1 MEKKEEYKNDDLDE
15 FKLILERS
23 ETIDKIKNIN
33 NPVKK
38 FDYNYSSEADYS
50 DDISYYLAQT
60 IDKINQCKYISS
72 LNNSNPNNNFKIY
85 NINYTTDIDAYS
97 QYESKKLEV
106 YYNKKAFNVH
116 EHRKIPYEEEN
127 RQFHRQRYN
136 NDNNFFHNNRNQKYN
151 NYNNK
156 RNLSVDINNRF
167 RNKENN
173 NEDKVKV
180 GGIPEFRNHNDNN
193 LYSNR
198 ENRVS
203 KDDRNNS
210 LDKINIK
217 ETIIN
222 KRIYS
227 NNDGLTSYNPFH
239 KPEKKYYKEDEEEQY

>member
-1 MEKKEEYKNDDLDE
+1 M
-15 FKLILERS
+15 
-23 ETIDKIKNIN
+23 
-33 NPVKK
+33 
-38 FDYNYSSEADYS
+38 
-50 DDISYYLAQT
+50 
-60 IDKINQCKYISS
+60 
-72 LNNSNPNNNFKIY
+72 
-85 NINYTTDIDAYS
+85 
-97 QYESKKLEV
+97 
-106 YYNKKAFNVH
+106 
-116 EHRKIPYEEEN
+116 
-127 RQFHRQRYN
+127 
-136 NDNNFFHNNRNQKYN
+136 
-151 NYNNK
+151 
-156 RNLSVDINNRF
+156 SVDINNRF